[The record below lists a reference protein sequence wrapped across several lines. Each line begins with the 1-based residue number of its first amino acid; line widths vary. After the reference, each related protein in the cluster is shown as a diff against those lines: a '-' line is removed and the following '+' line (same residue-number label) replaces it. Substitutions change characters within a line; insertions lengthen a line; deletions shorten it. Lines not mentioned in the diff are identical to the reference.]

1 MEPPTTVAALK
12 DVCFSYKTR
21 EILHNVNISI
31 PRNSMTA
38 IVGPNGG
45 GKTTLLKLILG
56 MLKPNRGTVELLGET
71 PLLSR
76 SRVGYVPQKLDVDP
90 QFPVSALDVVQMG
103 LLTPKR
109 SRARGSASRQGAMEL
124 LGKTHAEHIAK
135 QRFSRL
141 SGGER
146 QRVLIA
152 KSLASN
158 PELLVMDEP
167 TANVDPHSEHE
178 LYQLFQELNQT
189 IPILF
194 VSHNLNV
201 VSRNVSHVVC
211 VNKTAD
217 LHRMQDVLES
227 TFTEL
232 YGGTLAVIHHG
243 ETCHIN
249 DPSHAMNQPHGAA
262 ASCECNHEHE

>member
-1 MEPPTTVAALK
+1 MEPKTAVAELK
-12 DVCFSYKTR
+12 NVCFSYKTR
-21 EILHNVNISI
+21 EILHNVNLSI
-31 PRNSMTA
+31 PADSMTA

-56 MLKPNRGTVELLGET
+56 MLKPDRGTIELLGNAAH
-71 PLLSR
+71 LSR
-76 SRVGYVPQKLDVDP
+76 SRVGYVPQKLDIDN
-90 QFPVSALDVVQMG
+90 QFPVSALDVVRMG
-103 LLTPKR
+103 FLTPTR
-109 SRARGSASRQGAMEL
+109 SRARGSASRQKAMEL
-124 LGKTHAEHIAK
+124 LQKTHADHIAK

-178 LYQLFQELNQT
+178 LYELFQSLNRT

-201 VSRNVSHVVC
+201 VSRNVSHVIC

-217 LHRMQDVLES
+217 LHRIQDVLET

-249 DPSHAMNQPHGAA
+249 DPSHAMSQPHGAHSA
-262 ASCECNHEHE
+262 CDCNHERG